1 MNDEYKAQIDCFYK
15 MSKKR
20 KMKEKYH
27 PILKLK
33 EKAIL
38 LKQNISTL
46 YYASKNP
53 KLPLR
58 AKCLIIFIIG
68 YTMSPIDLIPD
79 FIPILGYLDDI
90 IIIPFLIA
98 IVIKMIPNDI
108 LIDSKNKAKEQ
119 KLSLKKNWVF
129 GVVFIL
135 IWALIILKLISFV
148 ISKI

>member
-1 MNDEYKAQIDCFYK
+1 
-15 MSKKR
+15 
-20 KMKEKYH
+20 MKEKIH

-33 EKAIL
+33 ERAIL

-53 KLPLR
+53 QLPLR

-79 FIPILGYLDDI
+79 FIPVIGYLDDI

-98 IVIKMIPNDI
+98 IVIKMIPKDI

-135 IWALIILKLISFV
+135 IWALIIFKLISV
-148 ISKI
+148 IMSKL

>member
-1 MNDEYKAQIDCFYK
+1 
-15 MSKKR
+15 
-20 KMKEKYH
+20 MKEKIH

-33 EKAIL
+33 ERAIL

-53 KLPLR
+53 QLPLR

-79 FIPILGYLDDI
+79 FIPVIGYLDDI

-98 IVIKMIPNDI
+98 IVIKMIPKDI

-135 IWALIILKLISFV
+135 IWALIIFKLISV
-148 ISKI
+148 IISKL